1 MESEEL
7 TPYGKIAPHDLGA
20 ERSVLGAL
28 LISPLQ
34 LPDVVE
40 LLKPD
45 DFYDRR
51 HRLIYEQM
59 VNLAERNQPV
69 DAITVGTALKS
80 KDALAASGG
89 DGYMVELIS
98 VVPNAAHLIHHARL
112 VSHTSLLRT
121 LIDSCTDIISR
132 SYGTHPDE
140 ESVTQLLDEAEN
152 GIFKINSS
160 KDTGGAVEMGPVL
173 AEAFKR
179 IEAQRNRG
187 DLTGL
192 PSGFLDLDEMLG
204 GFNPGELTVIAARP
218 AMGKTAFALNLMEHA
233 ATHRPAHFDHD
244 PAILFFSLE
253 MGRLS
258 IVQRM
263 LSSRARVDAHKMRT
277 GNIDPAAFA
286 DLTHAAGDLQK
297 TKLFLDD
304 TPGLTIMAVRSRA
317 RRMKHQSGLDMIVL
331 DYLQLMNA
339 KAENRQQEISLI
351 SRSLK
356 DLARELEVP
365 ILALSQ
371 LSRSVES
378 REDKRP
384 LLSDLRESGSIEQD
398 ADVVLMLYRGEY
410 YNQTEE
416 NRGQAEVIC
425 AKHRNGATG
434 KVKLQFTGNILR
446 FQNPAPAIAEPI
458 SL

>member
-160 KDTGGAVEMGPVL
+160 KDTGGAVEVG
-173 AEAFKR
+173 
-179 IEAQRNRG
+179 
-187 DLTGL
+187 
-192 PSGFLDLDEMLG
+192 
-204 GFNPGELTVIAARP
+204 
-218 AMGKTAFALNLMEHA
+218 ALV
-233 ATHRPAHFDHD
+233 
-244 PAILFFSLE
+244 S
-253 MGRLS
+253 
-258 IVQRM
+258 
-263 LSSRARVDAHKMRT
+263 
-277 GNIDPAAFA
+277 
-286 DLTHAAGDLQK
+286 
-297 TKLFLDD
+297 
-304 TPGLTIMAVRSRA
+304 
-317 RRMKHQSGLDMIVL
+317 
-331 DYLQLMNA
+331 
-339 KAENRQQEISLI
+339 
-351 SRSLK
+351 
-356 DLARELEVP
+356 
-365 ILALSQ
+365 
-371 LSRSVES
+371 
-378 REDKRP
+378 
-384 LLSDLRESGSIEQD
+384 
-398 ADVVLMLYRGEY
+398 
-410 YNQTEE
+410 
-416 NRGQAEVIC
+416 
-425 AKHRNGATG
+425 
-434 KVKLQFTGNILR
+434 
-446 FQNPAPAIAEPI
+446 
-458 SL
+458 

>member
-1 MESEEL
+1 MESKEL
-7 TPYGKIAPHDLGA
+7 TPYGKIAPHDLAA

-28 LISPLQ
+28 LINPLH
-34 LPDVVE
+34 LADVVE
-40 LLKPD
+40 LLKTD

-59 VNLAERNQPV
+59 VDLAERNQPV
-69 DAITVGTALKS
+69 DAITLGTALKS
-80 KDALAASGG
+80 KDALAAIGG
-89 DGYMVELIS
+89 DGYLVDLIS
-98 VVPNAAHLIHHARL
+98 VVPNAAHLMHHARL
-112 VSHTSLLRT
+112 VNHTSLLRT

-152 GIFKINSS
+152 RIFKINSS
-160 KDTGGAVEMGPVL
+160 KDSGGAVEVGGLL
-173 AEAFKR
+173 ADAFKLL
-179 IEAQRNRG
+179 EAQRTRG

-218 AMGKTAFALNLMEHA
+218 AMGKTAFALNLIEHA

-263 LSSRARVDAHKMRT
+263 LSSRARVDSHKMRT
-277 GNIDPAAFA
+277 GRVDPAAFA

-297 TKLFLDD
+297 TRLFLDD
-304 TPGLTIMAVRSRA
+304 TPGLTIMSVRSRA
-317 RRMKHQSGLDMIVL
+317 RRLKHQSGLDMIVL

-384 LLSDLRESGSIEQD
+384 MLSDLRESGSIEQD
-398 ADVVLMLYRGEY
+398 ADVVLMLYRAEY
-410 YNQTEE
+410 YNPTEE
-416 NRGQAEVIC
+416 NKGQAEVIC
-425 AKHRNGATG
+425 AKHRNGPTG

-446 FQNPAPAIAEPI
+446 FQNPAPSIAEPI